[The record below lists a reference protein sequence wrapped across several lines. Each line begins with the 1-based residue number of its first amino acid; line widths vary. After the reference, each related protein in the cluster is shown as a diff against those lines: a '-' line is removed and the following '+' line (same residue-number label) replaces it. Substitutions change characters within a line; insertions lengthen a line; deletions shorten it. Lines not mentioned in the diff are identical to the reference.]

1 MATISVPLSAEL
13 ENRLDA
19 LVSDGVGSNR
29 ADVMR
34 RALAKLAEDEA
45 VNVVLRAQR
54 EPVIRGDIRDLLTQI
69 D

>member
-1 MATISVPLSAEL
+1 MATISVPLSADL
-13 ENRLDA
+13 QHRLDS

-34 RALAKLAEDEA
+34 RALLKLAEDEA
-45 VNVVLRAQR
+45 VNAVLRAQR
-54 EPVIRGDIRDLLTQI
+54 EPVIRGNIRDLLTQI

>member
-19 LVSDGVGSNR
+19 LVSSGVGSSR